1 MAITPVDG
9 DDEMTTTATPRQLFE
24 TLNTLR
30 ARNGKQPLKAL
41 KQSRA
46 QLETMINAEV
56 NAFEATAAELAAQS
70 TRKEVVDAKTA
81 ATIEPKTDRADTS
94 TDGTKKPE
102 LVAAQRAAREANEA
116 KDASLAKLEAES
128 PSPSAQKK
136 LPNTHP
142 AKRGEKNAPIKQKI
156 AAKKTTT
163 ARAGFSAAQVIAEF
177 GIAPKIGRALLRKHK
192 VAKNAEA
199 IRAFFKA
206 RAK

>member
-116 KDASLAKLEAES
+116 KDVSLAKLEAES

-142 AKRGEKNAPIKQKI
+142 AKRGEKNAPIKRNE
-156 AAKKTTT
+156 KTTT